1 VASVEAGEQGAEAEI
16 TLPASAPPTEEPVI
30 PGVEP
35 THEVWVDNPKAEGQV
50 ALLSREEMA
59 ALPAALTIHP
69 PQGSYQNHTLAYVL
83 AQGDVSDEWLGYA
96 LRQPWPL
103 DQDFKAALTLA
114 VKAHRPEMYAAWRS
128 EA

>member
-16 TLPASAPPTEEPVI
+16 TLPASAPTEPVI

-35 THEVWVDNPKAEGQV
+35 TPQETPTHDLALTPAQAEALPR
-50 ALLSREEMA
+50 ALLIK
-59 ALPAALTIHP
+59 LPS
-69 PQGSYQNHTLAYVL
+69 GSYQGRTIGWVLEVGEGANEYLA
-83 AQGDVSDEWLGYA
+83 YA

-103 DQDFKAALTLA
+103 DQNFKAALTLA
-114 VKAHRPEMYAAWRS
+114 VKAHRPDLYAAWRA